1 MLVREILAKVNL
13 RCNKSASNDYDNIWR
28 YQVKEA
34 YNKEVLDLVRRIVK
48 GKTNMLEG
56 DEETSSTVDD
66 LQILLEVKTLTSK
79 NKGVFNET
87 EKLPSGYLYHKRVTP
102 LASKGECS
110 EVRLKSHLKEEVN
123 VDDLKGYPSF
133 DFEETFHTLK
143 GNRINIYHEK
153 DFSIDAVILVYYRSP
168 KKVDFTKLDEV
179 IEFKDDFCELI
190 VDNMARLL
198 NSDMENLNQKGL
210 ADERVEKII

>member
-1 MLVREILAKVNL
+1 MIVREILAKVNL

-34 YNKEVLDLVRRIVK
+34 YYKETLDLVRRIVK
-48 GKTNMLEG
+48 GKTNTLEG
-56 DEETSSTVDD
+56 DEETSSTIDD
-66 LQILLEVKTLTSK
+66 LQILLDSKSLTSK
-79 NKGVFNET
+79 DKGNFNES
-87 EKLPSGYLYHKRVTP
+87 EKLPSNYLHYKRVTP
-102 LASKGECS
+102 IVSKGECS
-110 EVRLKSHLKEEVN
+110 DVRLKSHLREEAN
-123 VDDLKGYPSF
+123 VDDLRGYPSF

-143 GNRINIYHEK
+143 GNRVNVYHEK
-153 DFSIDAVILVYYRSP
+153 DFKIDSIDLVYYRLP

-179 IEFKDDFCELI
+179 IEFNDSFCELI
-190 VDNMARLL
+190 VDNVARLL